1 MPDEDSVSQILKRL
15 HDWEEWGRRLMSIAE
30 DVKTKIGE
38 APLWI
43 REDGEVFMHPD
54 LSRKLHEPGN
64 EGPLEYLRYMKR
76 SGITK
81 HEMP

>member
-1 MPDEDSVSQILKRL
+1 
-15 HDWEEWGRRLMSIAE
+15 MSITE
-30 DVKTKIGE
+30 EVKAAIGE

-64 EGPLEYLRYMKR
+64 EGPLEFLRYMKR
-76 SGITK
+76 SGTTK
-81 HEMP
+81 HGQP